1 MKYFVHD
8 TAVVEEGA
16 VVGDGTKIWH
26 HAHVRSG
33 AKIGKNCVLGKS
45 VYVDK
50 GVVIGDNVKLENRV
64 SVFQGVTIE
73 DDVFIGP
80 HTTFTN
86 DRYPRAFNKDWEI
99 VRTYVE
105 KGASIGAGAVI
116 VCGVRLGKYCMV
128 GAGAVVTKDVPP
140 FTLVLGVPARIVGFV
155 CYCGKPLKEIV
166 REDEKE
172 VVFRCSDPKCGREV
186 HIPKETYNLVRK
198 DDTKEG

>member
-8 TAVVEEGA
+8 TAIVEEGA
-16 VVGDGTKIWH
+16 LIGEGTRIWH

-73 DDVFIGP
+73 DDVFVGP

-86 DRYPRAFNKDWEI
+86 DMYPRAFSKDWE
-99 VRTYVE
+99 VVKTYVGR
-105 KGASIGAGAVI
+105 GASIGAGAVI

-140 FTLVLGVPARIVGFV
+140 FALVLGVPARIVGFV
-155 CYCGKPLKEIV
+155 CYCGKPLKDIV
-166 REDEKE
+166 RENEKE
-172 VVFRCSDPKCGREV
+172 VVFRCSDLKCGREV
-186 HIPKETYNLVRK
+186 SIPKETYNLVRR
-198 DDTKEG
+198 